1 MSSNSPF
8 SEGNEGEPFVFH
20 GKWLNLASDKP
31 PSIIINE
38 AVPVHGGCD
47 SERLRS
53 GNWISASEGV

>member
-1 MSSNSPF
+1 MRVSLCIR
-8 SEGNEGEPFVFH
+8 
-20 GKWLNLASDKP
+20 GKWLNLTSDKP